1 MEMMNIADRIQSLRK
16 QKGMSQIELAD
27 AIGVSRQAVSKW
39 ESEQAIPD
47 LDKIVAMSEIFGTTT
62 DYLLKGIEPLENEGN
77 VANAPKPKTS
87 KEDSLALAE
96 KLTHEYKALE
106 KLRTQISDNETII
119 KRPVDGSYAQHA
131 AFKFF
136 WPFFIY
142 AFFAY
147 IVVAV
152 LGRLFVA
159 KETAGLWVLLLI
171 GVPVGLLIYGGIH
184 SCRKRDVLNAEASEL
199 ARARRDSADK
209 LRKETEEMKSKLK
222 TLETRVSKMDSAI
235 PNHHKNSA
243 HMAKAKT
250 LIEAG
255 KADSLEDALDLC
267 DGKN

>member
-1 MEMMNIADRIQSLRK
+1 MMNIADRIQSLRK

-47 LDKIVAMSEIFGTTT
+47 LDKIIAMSEIFGTTT
-62 DYLLKGIEPLENEGN
+62 DYLLKGIEPIETDPNAP
-77 VANAPKPKTS
+77 VAPKPKMS
-87 KEDSLALAE
+87 KEESLALAE

-142 AFFAY
+142 AFIAY
-147 IVVAV
+147 IAVAV
-152 LGRLFVA
+152 LARIFVA
-159 KETAGLWVLLLI
+159 KETTGLWVLLLI
-171 GVPVGLLIYGGIH
+171 GIPIGLLIYGGVH
-184 SCRKRDVLNAEASEL
+184 SCRKRDILNAEASEL
-199 ARARRDSADK
+199 ARSRRDNADK
-209 LRKETEEMKSKLK
+209 LRRETEEMKSKLK

-235 PNHHKNSA
+235 PAHHRNSG
-243 HMAKAKT
+243 HMAKVKT

-255 KADSLEDALDLC
+255 KADSLEDALALC
-267 DGKN
+267 EAKS

>member
-1 MEMMNIADRIQSLRK
+1 MNIADRIQSLRK

-47 LDKIVAMSEIFGTTT
+47 LDKIIAMSEIFGTTT
-62 DYLLKGIEPLENEGN
+62 DYLLKGIEPIETDPNAP
-77 VANAPKPKTS
+77 VAPKPKMS
-87 KEDSLALAE
+87 KEESLALAE

-142 AFFAY
+142 AFIAY
-147 IVVAV
+147 IAVAV
-152 LGRLFVA
+152 LARIFVA
-159 KETAGLWVLLLI
+159 KETTGLWVLLLI
-171 GVPVGLLIYGGIH
+171 GVPVGLLIYGGVH
-184 SCRKRDVLNAEASEL
+184 SCRKRDILNAEASEL
-199 ARARRDSADK
+199 ARARRDNADK
-209 LRKETEEMKSKLK
+209 LKRETEEMKSKLK

-235 PNHHKNSA
+235 PAHHKNSG

-255 KADSLEDALDLC
+255 KADSLEDALALC
-267 DGKN
+267 DGKS

>member
-1 MEMMNIADRIQSLRK
+1 MMNIADRIQSLRK

-47 LDKIVAMSEIFGTTT
+47 LDKIIAMSEIFGTTT
-62 DYLLKGIEPLENEGN
+62 DYLLKGIEPIEGDPDAP
-77 VANAPKPKTS
+77 VAPKPKMS
-87 KEDSLALAE
+87 KEESLALAE

-119 KRPVDGSYAQHA
+119 KRPVDGSYARHA

-142 AFFAY
+142 AVLSY
-147 IVVAV
+147 ILMLIITAIFVGGTRGDGVVFVILCYAV
-152 LGRLFVA
+152 P
-159 KETAGLWVLLLI
+159 I
-171 GVPVGLLIYGGIH
+171 GVLIAGGVYA
-184 SCRKRDVLNAEASEL
+184 CRKRDILNAEASEL
-199 ARARRDSADK
+199 ARARRDNADK

-235 PNHHKNSA
+235 PSQHKNSG

-255 KADSLEDALDLC
+255 KADSLEDALALC
-267 DGKN
+267 EAKK

>member
-1 MEMMNIADRIQSLRK
+1 MMNIADRIQSLRK

-47 LDKIVAMSEIFGTTT
+47 LDKIIAMSEIFGTTT
-62 DYLLKGIEPLENEGN
+62 DYLLKGIEPIETDPNAP
-77 VANAPKPKTS
+77 VAPKPKMS
-87 KEDSLALAE
+87 KEESLALAE

-142 AFFAY
+142 AFIAY
-147 IVVAV
+147 IAVAV
-152 LGRLFVA
+152 LARIFVA
-159 KETAGLWVLLLI
+159 KETTGLWVLLLI
-171 GVPVGLLIYGGIH
+171 GIPVGLLIYGGVH
-184 SCRKRDVLNAEASEL
+184 SCRKRDILNAEASEL
-199 ARARRDSADK
+199 ARSRRDNADK
-209 LRKETEEMKSKLK
+209 LRRETEEMKSKLK

-235 PNHHKNSA
+235 PAHHRNSG
-243 HMAKAKT
+243 HMAKVKT

-255 KADSLEDALDLC
+255 KADSLEDALALC
-267 DGKN
+267 EAKS

>member
-1 MEMMNIADRIQSLRK
+1 MMNIADRIQSLRK

-47 LDKIVAMSEIFGTTT
+47 LDKIIAMSEIFGTTT
-62 DYLLKGIEPLENEGN
+62 DYLLKGIEPLEGDSDSP
-77 VANAPKPKTS
+77 AAPKPKMS
-87 KEDSLALAE
+87 KEESLALAE

-119 KRPVDGSYAQHA
+119 KRPVDGSYARHA

-142 AFFAY
+142 AFIAY
-147 IVVAV
+147 IAVAV
-152 LGRLFVA
+152 LARIFVD
-159 KETAGLWVLLLI
+159 KETTGLWVLLLI
-171 GVPVGLLIYGGIH
+171 GIPVGLLIYGGIH
-184 SCRKRDVLNAEASEL
+184 SCRKRDILNAEASEL
-199 ARARRDSADK
+199 ARSRRDNADK

-235 PNHHKNSA
+235 PAHHRNSG
-243 HMAKAKT
+243 HMAKVKT

-255 KADSLEDALDLC
+255 KADSLEDALALC
-267 DGKN
+267 EAKS

>member
-1 MEMMNIADRIQSLRK
+1 MMNIADRIQSLRK

-47 LDKIVAMSEIFGTTT
+47 LDKIIAMSEIFGTTT
-62 DYLLKGIEPLENEGN
+62 DYLLKGIEPLDGDPNE
-77 VANAPKPKTS
+77 AAAPKPKMS

-106 KLRTQISDNETII
+106 KLRSQISDNETII

-142 AFFAY
+142 AFISY

-152 LGRLFVA
+152 LARIFMA
-159 KETAGLWVLLLI
+159 AETAGIWLILLI
-171 GVPVGLLIYGGIH
+171 GVPVGLLIYGGVH
-184 SCRKRDVLNAEASEL
+184 SCRKRDILNAEASEL
-199 ARARRDSADK
+199 ARSRRDNADK
-209 LRKETEEMKSKLK
+209 LRRETEEMKSKLK
-222 TLETRVSKMDSAI
+222 TLETRVKKMDAAI
-235 PNHHKNSA
+235 PNQHKNSGS
-243 HMAKAKT
+243 MAKVKT

-255 KADSLEDALDLC
+255 KADSLEDALALC
-267 DGKN
+267 EAKS

>member
-1 MEMMNIADRIQSLRK
+1 MMNIADRIQSLRK

-47 LDKIVAMSEIFGTTT
+47 LDKIIAMSEIFGTTT
-62 DYLLKGIEPLENEGN
+62 DYLLKGIEPIEGDPN
-77 VANAPKPKTS
+77 APVAPKPKMS
-87 KEDSLALAE
+87 KEESLALAE

-142 AFFAY
+142 AFIAY
-147 IVVAV
+147 IAVAV
-152 LGRLFVA
+152 LARIFVA
-159 KETAGLWVLLLI
+159 KETTGLWVLLLI
-171 GVPVGLLIYGGIH
+171 GIPVGLLIYGGVH
-184 SCRKRDVLNAEASEL
+184 SCRKRDILNAEASEL
-199 ARARRDSADK
+199 ARSRRDNADK
-209 LRKETEEMKSKLK
+209 LRRETEEMKSKLK

-235 PNHHKNSA
+235 PAHHRNSG
-243 HMAKAKT
+243 HMAKVKT

-255 KADSLEDALDLC
+255 KADSLEDALALC
-267 DGKN
+267 EAKS